1 MRGLF
6 RAAVVWAC
14 LLAQAHAQ
22 SQSLAEIPISYSG
35 GLLWVRVS
43 VPQSSEPLNFL
54 LDSGAG
60 TSVLTRQTAQ
70 RLDIKLLQHVSVRG
84 VGTQTVGYWT
94 EPLVADIGGVRLSQK
109 FLAVDLQ
116 KLSAACGQHVDG
128 LLGSDFFRGRVVQID
143 YAAERIRLLASSPA
157 SAIGQVLPLRVLP
170 NALCVPIHVNGNES
184 QWLRLDTGCAAALH
198 WVCADHPPTPLTCQL
213 SIGLTEIST
222 PVVQTTVE
230 LGTERCKDV
239 PTRLHQRE
247 IFPGES
253 GLLGN
258 GLLSRYRI
266 TIDAPR
272 GRAVL
277 E

>member
-1 MRGLF
+1 M
-6 RAAVVWAC
+6 VWAC

-22 SQSLAEIPISYSG
+22 SQSPAEIPISYSG

-54 LDSGAG
+54 LDSGAA
-60 TSVLTRQTAQ
+60 TSVLTRQAAQ
-70 RLDIKLLQHVSVRG
+70 RLGIKLLQRVDVRG
-84 VGTQTVGYWT
+84 VGTHTIGYWT
-94 EPLVADIGGVRLSQK
+94 QKLNADVGGVRLSQK

-116 KLSAACGQHVDG
+116 KLTAACGQRVDG
-128 LLGSDFFRGRVVQID
+128 LLGADFFRGRVVQID
-143 YAAERIRLLASSPA
+143 YAAERMRLLPSSPA
-157 SAIGQVLPLRVLP
+157 STTGQVLPLRVLP
-170 NALCVPIHVNGNES
+170 NALCVPIRVNGNGP

-198 WVCADHPPTPLTCQL
+198 WVCADHPPTPLTCEL
-213 SIGLTEIST
+213 SIGLIEIST
-222 PVVQTTVE
+222 PVVKTTVE
-230 LGTERCKDV
+230 LGTERCEDV
-239 PTRLHQRE
+239 PTRLHQCE

-258 GLLSRYRI
+258 GLLSRYRV

-272 GRAVL
+272 GRVVL